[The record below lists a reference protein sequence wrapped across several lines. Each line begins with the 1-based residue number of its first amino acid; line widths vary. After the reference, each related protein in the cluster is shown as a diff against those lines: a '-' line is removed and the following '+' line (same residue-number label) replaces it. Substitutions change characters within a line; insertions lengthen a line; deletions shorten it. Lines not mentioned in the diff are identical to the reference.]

1 LHLNLRSNDLRSV
14 AAGVSELRTLSTLDA
29 SDCDIG
35 PTLNGV
41 ASRSLEWL
49 SVAENNLRSM
59 GQSAGPFPKLVYLDL
74 RSNDL
79 TTLAGLSSGSAQ
91 HIFPALCALDLS
103 DNNLKDLRGLEGL
116 KCLEALS
123 LDHNDLGDDAVVQ
136 LCSLIS
142 EMPRLR
148 FLACEENDWSD
159 GAEQALEE
167 HVAAINRVRSID
179 IDLYT

>member
-1 LHLNLRSNDLRSV
+1 
-14 AAGVSELRTLSTLDA
+14 
-29 SDCDIG
+29 
-35 PTLNGV
+35 
-41 ASRSLEWL
+41 
-49 SVAENNLRSM
+49 M

-79 TTLAGLSSGSAQ
+79 TTLVGLSSGSAQ

-116 KCLEALS
+116 KRLEALS
-123 LDHNDLGDDAVVQ
+123 LDHNDLGDDAAVQ

-142 EMPRLR
+142 GMPRLR

-159 GAEQALEE
+159 RAEQALEE
-167 HVAAINRVRSID
+167 HVAAINRGRSIG